1 MTPTDQLTDMT
12 TPPSARPRLTAVRGR
27 ATRGAGVAAVALAL
41 ALAGCGGDDDGGS
54 TTAASAGETTE
65 QTATPTTAQTTETA
79 ADNGIAD
86 KTPEEAVVA
95 AQEAARAATAVRVVG
110 RIDDVGLELSLVRG
124 RGATGSMSQ
133 GDTEFELTVVDD
145 EVYLK
150 GSDAFYRQIGGDAA
164 VQLLSG
170 RWLQVPATDDDFRSI
185 AQFGDMEILLRQA
198 LDPESDRVTAGEVTD
213 VDGQPALPLS
223 STDGTLYVA
232 TTGEPLPLKLVG
244 GRDRRGEI
252 AFTDWNEPVDLTA
265 PADAVDIGELQRG
278 GSSN

>member
-1 MTPTDQLTDMT
+1 MTPTDQLTDVT
-12 TPPSARPRLTAVRGR
+12 TTATARARLTAVRGR
-27 ATRGAGVAAVALAL
+27 AARGAGVAAVALAL
-41 ALAGCGGDDDGGS
+41 ALAGCGGDDDGDS
-54 TTAASAGETTE
+54 TTAATAAQTTE
-65 QTATPTTAQTTETA
+65 QSGAPTTAQTTETA
-79 ADNGIAD
+79 TDNGIAD
-86 KTPEEAVVA
+86 KSADDAVRA

-124 RGATGSMSQ
+124 RGATGTMSQ

-145 EVYLK
+145 EVFLK

-185 AQFGDMEILLRQA
+185 AQFGDMEILLREA
-198 LDPESDRVTAGEVTD
+198 LDPDSDRITAGEVTD

-223 STDGTLYVA
+223 SRDGTLYVA
-232 TTGEPLPLKLVG
+232 TTGEPLPLQLVG
-244 GRDRRGEI
+244 GSDRRGKVT
-252 AFTDWNEPVDLTA
+252 FTDWNEPVELTA
-265 PADAVDIGELQRG
+265 PADAVDVGELQRG